1 MSDLFFSTNLLGEFD
16 RLARQ
21 MASVF
26 AGFPASL
33 RARRSETSP
42 RPSIDSTGDS
52 VGRAA
57 VSPGPAIAPAV
68 IGCRENL
75 A

>member
-16 RLARQ
+16 RLQWQ

-26 AGFPASL
+26 TGFPASL
-33 RARRSETSP
+33 RARRSETPP
-42 RPSIDSTGDS
+42 RPNIDSTGDS
-52 VGRAA
+52 VGRTA
-57 VSPGPAIAPAV
+57 VSPGPPIAPAM